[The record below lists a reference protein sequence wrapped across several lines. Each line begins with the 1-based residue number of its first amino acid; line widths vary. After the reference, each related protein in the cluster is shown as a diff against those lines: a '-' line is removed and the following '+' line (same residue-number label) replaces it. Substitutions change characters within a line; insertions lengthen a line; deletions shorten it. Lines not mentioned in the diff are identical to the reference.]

1 MFRRSVLPRLKPEEA
16 LLGVVLTASSGA
28 RLAYMPAVPA
38 INERLLQLLETADV
52 VLFDGTFWSD
62 DELIQVQG
70 SGATAREMGHVPIS
84 GVDGSLRALAGL
96 RRPRK
101 VFVHVNNTNPMLDE
115 SSPEYREV
123 KAAGW
128 EVAEDGWHFNL

>member
-1 MFRRSVLPRLKPEEA
+1 
-16 LLGVVLTASSGA
+16 
-28 RLAYMPAVPA
+28 MPAVPA

-84 GVDGSLRALAGL
+84 GDDGSLRKLAGL
-96 RRPRK
+96 QRPRK

-115 SSPEYREV
+115 SSAEYGEV
-123 KAAGW
+123 TAAGW
-128 EVAEDGWHFNL
+128 ELAEDGWHFNL

>member
-1 MFRRSVLPRLKPEEA
+1 M
-16 LLGVVLTASSGA
+16 
-28 RLAYMPAVPA
+28 AYMPAVPT
-38 INERLLQLLETADV
+38 INKPLLQLLETVDL

-84 GVDGSLRALAGL
+84 GDEGSLRALAGL

-101 VFVHVNNTNPMLDE
+101 VYVHVNNTNPMLDE
-115 SSPEYREV
+115 SSAEFREV
-123 KAAGW
+123 GAAGW